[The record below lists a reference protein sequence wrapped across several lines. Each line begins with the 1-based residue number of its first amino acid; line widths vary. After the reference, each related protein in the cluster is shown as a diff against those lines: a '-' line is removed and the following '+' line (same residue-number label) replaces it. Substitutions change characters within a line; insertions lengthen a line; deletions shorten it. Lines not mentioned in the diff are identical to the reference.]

1 MDKRNNPAMIR
12 IVDLKSVVKISG
24 RITGNL
30 IIIKIIMEVIKA
42 KFIKGIV
49 GTNDILKDKQD
60 QIAFIGRSNVGKST
74 LINKLIGSKGLVKT
88 SGQPGKTQQINFFLI
103 NEDLPGEK
111 YFVDLPGY
119 GYAKISQKHREKMRK
134 MILWYFISGEANI
147 KKVVLII
154 DAKSGLKDFDIEMIN
169 VLREY
174 GHDFIIIANKVD
186 KLNQKQYHKNLM
198 EIKDE
203 LGEDINILPVSA
215 KTGRGRDKVLE
226 WIGE

>member
-1 MDKRNNPAMIR
+1 M
-12 IVDLKSVVKISG
+12 
-24 RITGNL
+24 
-30 IIIKIIMEVIKA
+30 KA

-49 GTNDILKDKQD
+49 GTNEILKDKQD

-88 SGQPGKTQQINFFLI
+88 SGQPGKTQQINFFLV

-134 MILWYFISGEANI
+134 MILWYFISGEAKI
-147 KKVVLII
+147 KKVILII
-154 DAKSGLKDFDIEMIN
+154 DAKSGLKEFDIEMIN

-186 KLNQKQYHKNLM
+186 KLNQKQYYKNLM
-198 EIKDE
+198 EIKE
-203 LGEDINILPVSA
+203 KLGDDINILSVSA
-215 KTGRGRDKVLE
+215 KTGRGSDKVLK

>member
-1 MDKRNNPAMIR
+1 
-12 IVDLKSVVKISG
+12 
-24 RITGNL
+24 
-30 IIIKIIMEVIKA
+30 MEVKQA

-49 GTNDILKDKQD
+49 GTNDILKDKQE

-88 SGQPGKTQQINFFLI
+88 SGQPGKTQQINFFLV

-134 MILWYFISGEANI
+134 MILWYFISGEAKV

-154 DAKSGLKDFDIEMIN
+154 DAKSGLKEFDIEMIN

-174 GHDFIIIANKVD
+174 EHDFIIVANKVD

-198 EIKDE
+198 EIKEE
-203 LGEDINILPVSA
+203 LGEEINILPVSA
-215 KTGRGRDKVLE
+215 KTGRGRDKLLE
-226 WIGE
+226 WIEG

>member
-1 MDKRNNPAMIR
+1 M
-12 IVDLKSVVKISG
+12 
-24 RITGNL
+24 
-30 IIIKIIMEVIKA
+30 KA

-215 KTGRGRDKVLE
+215 KTGRGREKVLE
-226 WIGE
+226 WIG

>member
-1 MDKRNNPAMIR
+1 M
-12 IVDLKSVVKISG
+12 
-24 RITGNL
+24 
-30 IIIKIIMEVIKA
+30 KA

-49 GTNDILKDKQD
+49 GTNEILKDKQD

-134 MILWYFISGEANI
+134 MILWYFISGEAKI

-154 DAKSGLKDFDIEMIN
+154 DAKSGLKEFDIEMIN

-198 EIKDE
+198 EIKEE

-215 KTGRGRDKVLE
+215 KTGRGTDKILE

>member
-1 MDKRNNPAMIR
+1 M
-12 IVDLKSVVKISG
+12 
-24 RITGNL
+24 
-30 IIIKIIMEVIKA
+30 KA

-49 GTNDILKDKQD
+49 GTNEILKDKQD

-134 MILWYFISGEANI
+134 MILWYFISGVAKI

-154 DAKSGLKDFDIEMIN
+154 DAKSGLKEFDIEMIN

-198 EIKDE
+198 EIKEE

-215 KTGRGRDKVLE
+215 KTGRGKDKILE

>member
-1 MDKRNNPAMIR
+1 M
-12 IVDLKSVVKISG
+12 
-24 RITGNL
+24 
-30 IIIKIIMEVIKA
+30 KA

-49 GTNDILKDKQD
+49 GTNEILKDEQD

-88 SGQPGKTQQINFFLI
+88 SGQPGKTQQINFFLVD
-103 NEDLPGEK
+103 EGLPGEK

-134 MILWYFISGEANI
+134 MILWYFISGEAKI

-174 GHDFIIIANKVD
+174 EHDFVIIANKVD

-198 EIKDE
+198 EIKEE
-203 LGEDINILPVSA
+203 LGEDVNILPVSA

-226 WIGE
+226 WIE

>member
-1 MDKRNNPAMIR
+1 M
-12 IVDLKSVVKISG
+12 
-24 RITGNL
+24 
-30 IIIKIIMEVIKA
+30 KA

-49 GTNDILKDKQD
+49 GTNDILKDKQE
-60 QIAFIGRSNVGKST
+60 QVAFIGRSNVGKST

-88 SGQPGKTQQINFFLI
+88 SGQPGKTQQINFFLV
-103 NEDLPGEK
+103 NEDFPGEK

-134 MILWYFISGEANI
+134 MILWYFISGEAKV

-154 DAKSGLKDFDIEMIN
+154 DAKSGLKEFDIEMIN

-174 GHDFIIIANKVD
+174 EHDFIIVANKVD

-198 EIKDE
+198 EIKEE
-203 LGEDINILPVSA
+203 LGEETNILPVSA
-215 KTGRGRDKVLE
+215 KTGRGRDKLLE
-226 WIGE
+226 WIEG

>member
-1 MDKRNNPAMIR
+1 M
-12 IVDLKSVVKISG
+12 
-24 RITGNL
+24 
-30 IIIKIIMEVIKA
+30 KA

-49 GTNDILKDKQD
+49 GSNEILKDKRD

-74 LINKLIGSKGLVKT
+74 LINKLIGSKSLVKT

-103 NEDLPGEK
+103 NEGLGNER

-134 MILWYFISGEANI
+134 MILWYFISSEANI

-154 DAKSGLKDFDIEMIN
+154 DAKAGLKEFDIEMIN

-174 GHDFIIIANKVD
+174 RYSFVIIANKVD

-198 EIKDE
+198 EIKEE
-203 LGEDINILPVSA
+203 LGDDINVMPVSA
-215 KTGRGRDKVLE
+215 KTGRGREGLLQ
-226 WIGE
+226 WIEN